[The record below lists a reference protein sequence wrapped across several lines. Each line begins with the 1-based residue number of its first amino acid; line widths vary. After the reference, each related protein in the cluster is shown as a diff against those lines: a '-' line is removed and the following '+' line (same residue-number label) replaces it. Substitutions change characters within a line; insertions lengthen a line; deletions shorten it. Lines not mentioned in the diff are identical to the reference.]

1 MGAAGCGCGNG
12 NGRPLQHVLCV
23 VESLWSASQCQ
34 MPDASG
40 QWGVVCRVWRAA
52 HSASCSGSGL
62 TCWQVISYLFRE
74 LFALLC
80 CWPRCWLLGVGV
92 GGVVGVGGALFT
104 WLFISARIFCCSL
117 LFWCALLL
125 AYCFG
130 ILVSFKKLSMQLKQ
144 KYLT

>member
-104 WLFISARIFCCSL
+104 WLFIGAYI
-117 LFWCALLL
+117 LLL
-125 AYCFG
+125 PVILVRPSSCLLLWY
-130 ILVSFKKLSMQLKQ
+130 LVSFKKLSMQLKQ